1 MKFMRRTEEQRL
13 GKNYVSLTQW
23 PSQTLKQMEE
33 RKEQTN
39 PANQVLARSVRP
51 EKEVKGIDKIICF
64 QMIRYYTLKD
74 PNDSNS

>member
-23 PSQTLKQMEE
+23 PSQTL
-33 RKEQTN
+33 EQTN